1 MQFNSTSSKSIDS
14 TSRTSTNRTCDR
26 STNLTRR
33 RLIGAMALALLAL
46 CFFQI
51 PAQAQE
57 QTRQITIVQDL
68 GAVGLVPGQ
77 TLSITMS
84 NPEDS
89 GGSFQGHVK
98 ILDAGGRLVFET
110 PEAEIAPGE
119 FHSFE
124 IDRADIALPGDPRT
138 GRFQAA
144 ITTIRQPSARSRA
157 RIDKVPTTIELI
169 DNATGKTTAMLLP
182 AIQKV
187 REAASN

>member
-1 MQFNSTSSKSIDS
+1 MQNNKTCSKSTNST
-14 TSRTSTNRTCDR
+14 RH
-26 STNLTRR
+26 NL
-33 RLIGAMALALLAL
+33 ISVMALALLVL
-46 CFFQI
+46 CFAQI

-57 QTRQITIVQDL
+57 QTRQITVIQDMVT
-68 GAVGLVPGQ
+68 VGLVPGQ
-77 TLSITMS
+77 TLSITLS

-89 GGSFQGHVK
+89 GAPVSGHVRVF
-98 ILDAGGRLVFET
+98 DSRGGLVFET

-138 GRFQAA
+138 GRFEVAA
-144 ITTIRQPSARSRA
+144 RITTIRQVNLARSKA
-157 RIDKVPTTIELI
+157 RIDKLPTTIELI

-187 REAASN
+187 REAAAR